1 MIVETEFRYLELV
14 VRHCKKVYNASC
26 IDEAFAKA
34 RLMKWVDLRGN
45 ITSAGKDLAL
55 LIQYEP
61 SIYRKAYDIS
71 HDGLHEVVTPD
82 LKQPHIHNIY

>member
-1 MIVETEFRYLELV
+1 
-14 VRHCKKVYNASC
+14 
-26 IDEAFAKA
+26 AKA
-34 RLMKWVDLRGN
+34 RIMKWVDLRGN

-55 LIQYEP
+55 LIQHEP

>member
-34 RLMKWVDLRGN
+34 RIMKWVDLRGN

-55 LIQYEP
+55 LIQHEP